1 MQNQSGCDEFE
12 VAKETLDVARV
23 IASQNV
29 TFDSQ
34 GVPSLSKGVAA
45 YRRISIEDPD
55 RRHGRKSRS
64 KKIDGSQR
72 HVLKDLESGVVR
84 AVALKECQYP
94 RIGCYP

>member
-1 MQNQSGCDEFE
+1 MQNQSGCDQFE
-12 VAKETLDVARV
+12 VAKKTLDVARV
-23 IASQNV
+23 IESQNV

-55 RRHGRKSRS
+55 MRHGRKSRS
-64 KKIDGSQR
+64 KKIDDYQR
-72 HVLKDLESGVVR
+72 HVLKDLESAVVG

-94 RIGCYP
+94 RMGCYP